1 MKNKKTLYINING
14 EEIQST
20 ESLTV
25 VGKPEDAVVNKFY
38 FELGKE
44 IAKGVDAPGIGEVKK
59 RSLVTEFEAFKP
71 EAFRS
76 ITRQWESLKVAL
88 LGESPEGTR
97 RITLPKEY
105 HDWLKYHSNPAYN
118 AIAESL
124 AGRGNAVEVNIGK
137 IYRNAIV
144 NLLNCIDTDEHYGWF
159 VVNDSLVDDDSA
171 ISQSVFER
179 MDGIAFVPYE
189 GVEVCFSCNV
199 ANATLYVDG
208 TALGSASGRYAL
220 GYGTHSVKAS
230 AEGYEDYT
238 GSLEATGGRQSFGI
252 AMRSKEG
259 QPLTFT
265 VKGVSFRMLPVEGG
279 TFWMG
284 AQSTNPNGKNYD
296 SDAEA
301 WEKPVHKVTLSSYYM
316 GETQV
321 TQALWQAVMGGNPS
335 HYSGSN
341 LPVEQV
347 SWHDCKTFID
357 KLNRQCSGQL
367 KGKRFALPTEAQWE
381 YAARGGK
388 KNKGYKY
395 SGSNTIGDVAWYGCN
410 SGRTTHAVGTKTP
423 NELGLYDMSGNVW
436 EWCQDWYG
444 SYGSSAQTDPAGPS
458 TGSLRV
464 FRGGSWDRSARDC
477 RVSYRSYDSPDSTS
491 IILGLRLS
499 LR

>member
-14 EEIQST
+14 EDIQST

-59 RSLVTEFEAFKP
+59 RSLVTEFEAFNP

-137 IYRNAIV
+137 IYRNAIL
-144 NLLNCIDTDEHYGWF
+144 NLLNCIDTDKRYGRF
-159 VVNDSLVDDDSA
+159 VVNDNLVDDDSA
-171 ISQSVFER
+171 ISQGVFER
-179 MDGIAFVPYE
+179 IGGIAFAAYE
-189 GVEVCFSCNV
+189 GAEVCFTCNV
-199 ANATLYVDG
+199 AKATLYVDG

-259 QPLTFT
+259 RPLTFT
-265 VKGVSFRMLPVEGG
+265 VKGVSFKMLPVEGG
-279 TFWMG
+279 TFTMG
-284 AQSTNPNGKNYD
+284 ATSEQG
-296 SDAEA
+296 SDAYDD
-301 WEKPVHKVTLSSYYM
+301 EKPTHSVTLSSYHM
-316 GETQV
+316 GETEV
-321 TQALWQAVMGGNPS
+321 TQALWQAVMGSNPS
-335 HYSGSN
+335 YFKGSN
-341 LPVEQV
+341 LPVENV
-347 SWHDCKTFID
+347 SWDDCQTFIN
-357 KLNRQCSGQL
+357 KLNQQCAGQL
-367 KGKRFALPTEAQWE
+367 NGRQFRLPTEAEWE

-388 KNKGYKY
+388 KSKGYKY
-395 SGSNTIGDVAWYGCN
+395 SGSNTIGDVAWYDGN

-436 EWCQDWYG
+436 EWCQDWYD
-444 SYGSSAQTDPAGPS
+444 SYSSSAQTDPTGPTS
-458 TGSLRV
+458 GSYRV
-464 FRGGSWDRSARDC
+464 YRGGGWIISARSC
-477 RVSYRSYDSPDSTS
+477 RVSRRCNYYPGSTFNG
-491 IILGLRLS
+491 LGLRLA
-499 LR
+499 L

>member
-1 MKNKKTLYINING
+1 MKTLYINING
-14 EEIQST
+14 EDIQST

-25 VGKPEDAVVNKFY
+25 VGNPEDAVVNKFY

-76 ITRQWESLKVAL
+76 ITRQWESLKVVL
-88 LGESPEGTR
+88 LGEHPEGTR
-97 RITLPKEY
+97 KITLPEEY
-105 HDWLKYHSNPAYN
+105 LNWLRYHSNPAYN

-144 NLLNCIDTDEHYGWF
+144 NLLNCIDTDERYGRF
-159 VVNDSLVDDDSA
+159 VVNDNLVDDDSA
-171 ISQSVFER
+171 LSQGVSER
-179 MDGIAFVPYE
+179 IGGIAFSPFE
-189 GVEVCFSCNV
+189 AAEVCFTCN
-199 ANATLYVDG
+199 AAKATLYVDG
-208 TALGSASGRYAL
+208 AALGSASGRYAL

-265 VKGVSFRMLPVEGG
+265 VNGVTFRMLPVEGG

-284 AQSTNPNGKNYD
+284 AQSTDPNGKNYVPVA
-296 SDAEA
+296 SDDES
-301 WEKPVHKVTLSSYYM
+301 PVHQVTLSSYHM
-316 GETQV
+316 GETEV
-321 TQALWQAVMGGNPS
+321 TQALWQAVMGSNPS
-335 HYSGSN
+335 YFKGNN
-341 LPVEQV
+341 LPVENV
-347 SWHDCKTFID
+347 SWDDCQTFID
-357 KLNRQCSGQL
+357 KLNQHCAGQL
-367 KGKRFALPTEAQWE
+367 NGRQFRLPTETEWE

-388 KNKGYKY
+388 KSKGYKF
-395 SGSNTIGDVAWYGCN
+395 SGSNINTIGDVAWYDVN

-458 TGSLRV
+458 TGWHRV
-464 FRGGSWDRSARDC
+464 DRGGCWRYWAGLCCVSSRSL
-477 RVSYRSYDSPDSTS
+477 STPGGTFS
-491 IILGLRLS
+491 DLGLRLS